1 MGENLTSYSSNKGLI
16 FRMYRELRNFN
27 PQRINTPKKKW
38 AHELSK
44 EEIQI
49 ASRYMKKCSTFLV
62 IKEKQ
67 IKTTLRFHL
76 IPLEWPE
83 SRVITANAGE
93 YVLKQES
100 IYTAGGNANYFNRY
114 GDSSKN

>member
-1 MGENLTSYSSNKGLI
+1 VGENLTSYSSNKGLI
-16 FRMYRELRNFN
+16 FRIYRGLSDFN
-27 PQRINTPKKKW
+27 PQRINTPVKKW
-38 AHELSK
+38 AHESPK
-44 EEIQI
+44 EEVQV

-62 IKEKQ
+62 IKEKEN
-67 IKTTLRFHL
+67 KTTLRFL
-76 IPLEWPE
+76 AQLEWPE

-100 IYTAGGNANYFNRY
+100 IYTAGANANWNNHY